1 MKVKKISAANV
12 EACSLPKLFDEEKI
26 DFQSIQCV
34 NWAEYPYKPKVN
46 FRIAHTQNSILL
58 HFKVKEESVRAKYG
72 KDNGSSKIAIITT
85 NPHLRTMNMRRE
97 GYARALI
104 EANLPVDPD
113 LYGEV
118 TFVDYEKNVFKTLDQ
133 IFSKVPDVDGFFFT
147 THILALE
154 AFRYFYEKGININ
167 KGYELACIHGVS
179 AFRVL
184 APNMNIARM
193 PIEEIGKN
201 AVRILLGD
209 IKYRLENSTEKRE
222 VETLVLPCSLP

>member
-1 MKVKKISAANV
+1 M
-12 EACSLPKLFDEEKI
+12 
-26 DFQSIQCV
+26 
-34 NWAEYPYKPKVN
+34 
-46 FRIAHTQNSILL
+46 
-58 HFKVKEESVRAKYG
+58 
-72 KDNGSSKIAIITT
+72 
-85 NPHLRTMNMRRE
+85 
-97 GYARALI
+97 
-104 EANLPVDPD
+104 
-113 LYGEV
+113 GEV

-201 AVRILLGD
+201 AVRFYYWRYQISLGKFDRKKRSRNTCPAMFITLVMILHFFFNHLTGLVKINND
-209 IKYRLENSTEKRE
+209 IKLTNVTIKKIA
-222 VETLVLPCSLP
+222 L

>member
-1 MKVKKISAANV
+1 
-12 EACSLPKLFDEEKI
+12 
-26 DFQSIQCV
+26 
-34 NWAEYPYKPKVN
+34 
-46 FRIAHTQNSILL
+46 
-58 HFKVKEESVRAKYG
+58 
-72 KDNGSSKIAIITT
+72 
-85 NPHLRTMNMRRE
+85 MRRE

-193 PIEEIGKN
+193 PIEEIIDEIAKTNDVELIDATQTVEKDLSEYDLIGFASGVYGGKFHQ
-201 AVRILLGD
+201 
-209 IKYRLENSTEKRE
+209 S
-222 VETLVLPCSLP
+222 VLKFASVNLTDNKNVFLICTYGGRPMYMV

>member
-1 MKVKKISAANV
+1 MI
-12 EACSLPKLFDEEKI
+12 
-26 DFQSIQCV
+26 
-34 NWAEYPYKPKVN
+34 
-46 FRIAHTQNSILL
+46 
-58 HFKVKEESVRAKYG
+58 
-72 KDNGSSKIAIITT
+72 DNGSSKIAIITT

-201 AVRILLGD
+201 AVRSLLGD
-209 IKYRLENSTEKRE
+209 IKYRL
-222 VETLVLPCSLP
+222 

>member
-1 MKVKKISAANV
+1 M
-12 EACSLPKLFDEEKI
+12 
-26 DFQSIQCV
+26 Q
-34 NWAEYPYKPKVN
+34 
-46 FRIAHTQNSILL
+46 
-58 HFKVKEESVRAKYG
+58 
-72 KDNGSSKIAIITT
+72 
-85 NPHLRTMNMRRE
+85 
-97 GYARALI
+97 

-209 IKYRLENSTEKRE
+209 IKYRLENSTEKKE